1 MDYSKIINIVEKVEN
16 EYDELENKDEL
27 SKKDMAIELAIEL
40 VDIPVLPNFLEDR
53 KAIKGLKRFV
63 LGHVIDAIVAVF
75 NKIGKFI
82 HKK

>member
-40 VDIPVLPNFLEDR
+40 VDLPVVPNLLEDR
-53 KAIKGLKRFV
+53 KAVKALKRFV
-63 LGHVIDAIVAVF
+63 LGHVIDAVVAVF

>member
-16 EYDELENKDEL
+16 EYDELEKKDEL

-40 VDIPVLPNFLEDR
+40 VDIPVLPNFIEDR
-53 KAIKGLKRFV
+53 KAVKALKRFV

-75 NKIGKFI
+75 NKIGTFI